1 MPMKRTEIL
10 SELSRENKARI
21 PIFSKWVQSGKMKRD
36 VAKMRLRRLQAAEAL
51 VSAMTDTE
59 YEQIMARLEIKPGQE
74 SAQGEL
80 F

>member
-1 MPMKRTEIL
+1 MKRTEII
-10 SELSRENKARI
+10 SELSRENKARK
-21 PIFSKWVQSGKMKRD
+21 PIFAKWVQSGKMKRD
-36 VAKMRLRRLQAAEAL
+36 VAKMRLSRMQAAEAL

-74 SAQGEL
+74 SVQGEL